1 MFWCESAQSIV
12 DPLQFFTQE
21 TYISMHVGSTAAQI
35 LGLGCP
41 KSWGKMAQ
49 MLRVVNL
56 AKYKKMSI
64 LGERTVGQIIG
75 SRGLNSNM
83 NVHYIILLLKV

>member
-1 MFWCESAQSIV
+1 MLWYESAQSVV

-21 TYISMHVGSTAAQI
+21 AYISMHVGSTAAQI

-41 KSWGKMAQ
+41 KLWGKMAQ

-56 AKYKKMSI
+56 
-64 LGERTVGQIIG
+64 
-75 SRGLNSNM
+75 
-83 NVHYIILLLKV
+83 